1 MRNKIILS
9 LKIVLVI
16 SVIFALLNYKIID
29 FNSIRFLLDFNII
42 PIILLLV
49 LTIPISTFI
58 WWNLLKDQNYNINY
72 KSSFLI
78 YTTGVFFNV
87 FMPGGVGGDVVKGYY
102 LYKYTE
108 ESKRTSSVMTV
119 IISRIIGLH
128 SMITL
133 CIIASLLF
141 IEKIFLDKNLTS
153 IFLTLYLIYG
163 FILLMLF
170 VLFYIK
176 KVPNIII
183 NRIKKE
189 NMSIIRD
196 IIFKVINAISFYR
209 HKKKLL
215 LKCWLISLINHLIFI
230 YAFYLVAKILK
241 LDFLSFFE
249 T

>member
-1 MRNKIILS
+1 MKNKIILS

-29 FNSIRFLLDFNII
+29 FSSITFLLNFNII
-42 PIILLLV
+42 PIILLLT

-128 SMITL
+128 SMTTL
-133 CIIASLLF
+133 CIIASLFF
-141 IEKIFLDKNLTS
+141 IENIFLDKNLTS
-153 IFLTLYLIYG
+153 VFLTLYLIY
-163 FILLMLF
+163 
-170 VLFYIK
+170 
-176 KVPNIII
+176 
-183 NRIKKE
+183 
-189 NMSIIRD
+189 
-196 IIFKVINAISFYR
+196 
-209 HKKKLL
+209 
-215 LKCWLISLINHLIFI
+215 
-230 YAFYLVAKILK
+230 
-241 LDFLSFFE
+241 
-249 T
+249 